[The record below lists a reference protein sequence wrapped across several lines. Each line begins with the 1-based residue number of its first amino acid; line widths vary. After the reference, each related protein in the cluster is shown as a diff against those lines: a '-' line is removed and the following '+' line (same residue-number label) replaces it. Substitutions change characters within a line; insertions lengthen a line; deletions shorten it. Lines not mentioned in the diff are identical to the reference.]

1 MASKVNME
9 QEMKDL
15 IAPSFVNVLNDIYN
29 KRKSKICCAAEMRES
44 LGAVINAIDVELK
57 KQEHCRK
64 CEWRGK
70 TIRGESACPCDE
82 DVHGVVFDIDVTDRI
97 LKALRG
103 NEEQS
108 VKSGHDKQEVG
119 EREEVKDG
127 E

>member
-1 MASKVNME
+1 MASKVYME

-15 IAPSFVNVLNDIYN
+15 IAPAFVKVWNDIYH
-29 KRKSKICCAAEMRES
+29 KRKSKIYCAAEMRES

-70 TIRGESACPCDE
+70 TIRGEAACPCDE

-97 LKALRG
+97 LKALCG
-103 NEEQS
+103 NEEQP
-108 VKSGHDKQEVG
+108 VKSGNDKQEVG
-119 EREEVKDG
+119 EWEEVP